1 MPRSRLVNILQLQT
15 KVERRMGSSTSM
27 NEFLINLED
36 KPGAMAECCEVI
48 GEAGINILAGA
59 GIASDSAAVV
69 IVTDDA
75 DGTVEALKSIGVTY
89 TMRPLETAVLHHSP
103 GSLGVFT
110 RSLAENGINLQSIFI
125 MKTDG
130 DDVHIGY
137 STA

>member
-1 MPRSRLVNILQLQT
+1 
-15 KVERRMGSSTSM
+15 MGSSMSM

-75 DGTVEALKSIGVTY
+75 DGTIEALKSIGVTY

-130 DDVHIGY
+130 EDVHIGY

>member
-1 MPRSRLVNILQLQT
+1 
-15 KVERRMGSSTSM
+15 M
-27 NEFLINLED
+27 NEFLIDLED

-59 GIASDSAAVV
+59 GISSDSAAVV

-75 DGTVEALKSIGVTY
+75 DGTKAALDSIGVSF

-110 RSLAENGINLQSIFI
+110 RSLAENGINLQSLFI
-125 MKTDG
+125 TKTDG
-130 DDVHIGY
+130 EDVHIGY